1 MQSYK
6 KISNLT
12 IVKLYKKIHLT
23 LAHLKTNAYLCKSK
37 TINNSKFICSYI
49 VAEKNIDTKE
59 LKKHLSMYLANYMIP
74 THIIQLDTLPLNI
87 NGKIDKKLLPISV
100 NVTGCGSKTVN

>member
-23 LAHLKTNAYLCKSK
+23 LAHLKTNAYLCKNK
-37 TINNSKFICSYI
+37 TINNSK
-49 VAEKNIDTKE
+49 AQNHEKILLLHFTF
-59 LKKHLSMYLANYMIP
+59 LLS
-74 THIIQLDTLPLNI
+74 D
-87 NGKIDKKLLPISV
+87 
-100 NVTGCGSKTVN
+100 

>member
-23 LAHLKTNAYLCKSK
+23 LAHLKTNAYLCKKK
-37 TINNSKFICSYI
+37 TINNSK
-49 VAEKNIDTKE
+49 AQNHEKT
-59 LKKHLSMYLANYMIP
+59 LLLHFTFLLSN
-74 THIIQLDTLPLNI
+74 
-87 NGKIDKKLLPISV
+87 
-100 NVTGCGSKTVN
+100 